1 MKPSSLFAVLL
12 TFFFFHIAAA
22 QKIVY
27 SDPGKED
34 FNRVRYHIIT
44 KQDDRLLVYK
54 AIYSHASVRRWQN
67 NLVEFDPSALY
78 PNNFIEYSNLCIYD
92 SNMHVIAEKP
102 LPIPRESTGIHFLV
116 YDDFFYTFY
125 QYLHNHTI
133 YCMALKLSMDGN
145 IVGSPIKMDSTHI
158 PEIQEQSQV
167 YSVINSEDKQ
177 QILLFRTNIYHQP
190 TRIKA
195 VWFDKDLHPVR
206 NKDLS
211 LYVEASQY
219 LSEYQVDNEGNFVF
233 VGMNGKAK
241 THDPTQAALFTIPA
255 HEDSIRTT
263 YFVPAS
269 ISVDNVHLLI
279 DNRHKRYILT
289 SFYSKRP
296 EARIEGLFCLVH
308 DAERRSA
315 EKGSLTVLSAE
326 MLREVK
332 KTGIRIALDDYYI
345 QDLHLR
351 RNGSFTIEAQ
361 ELAVAPERELAA
373 RWLYLPAER
382 EYIAREFAFYDPYEN
397 DHYYPWTTWR
407 KIGVYMMNKYSFMS
421 RGALVISFDST
432 GVEEWTNAI
441 STPQHNM
448 VNATLG
454 YKTITANGLLY
465 FLYNTRLHQ
474 RTFLTAR
481 SIDAEGTLDTDSRF
495 REDLALRDL
504 DNAYECFPRFAK
516 IVDAG
521 EIIVPCRKGGYF
533 CLAKINF

>member
-1 MKPSSLFAVLL
+1 MKPLPSYAVLL
-12 TFFFFHIAAA
+12 TLIFFQVTRA

-27 SDPGKED
+27 SQPGKED
-34 FNRVRYHIIT
+34 FNRVKYQIIT
-44 KQDDRLLVYK
+44 KYDDRLLVYK
-54 AIYSHASVRRWQN
+54 AIYSHASVRKWQN

-78 PNNFIEYSNLCIYD
+78 PNNFIAYSNLCIYD
-92 SNMHVIAEKP
+92 SNMHVLSEKS

-133 YCMALKLSMDGN
+133 YCMALKLTTDGET
-145 IVGSPIKMDSTHI
+145 IGLPIKMDSTHI

-167 YSVINSEDKQ
+167 YSVINSEDKRH
-177 QILLFRTNIYHQP
+177 ILLFRTNIYHLP
-190 TRIKA
+190 TRIKT

-211 LYVEASQY
+211 LDLEGSQY
-219 LSEYQVDNEGNFVF
+219 LSEYQVDNEGNFIF
-233 VGMNGKAK
+233 VGMDGKAK
-241 THDPTQAALFTIPA
+241 AHDPTQAALFTIPA
-255 HEDSIRTT
+255 NEDSIHTT

-269 ISVDNVHLLI
+269 ISVDNVRLLI
-279 DNRHKRYILT
+279 DNRHKKYILT

-296 EARIEGLFCLVH
+296 EAAIEGLFCLVH
-308 DAERRSA
+308 DAGTRSA
-315 EKGSLTVLSAE
+315 EKGSLTVLSGE
-326 MLREVK
+326 MLSEVK
-332 KTGIRIALDDYYI
+332 KKGIKMSLDDSYI

-361 ELAVAPERELAA
+361 ELAVAPERDLAN
-373 RWLYLPAER
+373 RWSYLPTRR
-382 EYIAREFAFYDPYEN
+382 EPIARQYAFYDPHEN
-397 DHYYPWTTWR
+397 DHYYPWTSWR
-407 KIGVYMMNKYSFMS
+407 KIGIYMMNRYSFMS
-421 RGALVISFDST
+421 RGAVVISFDST

-441 STPQHNM
+441 RTPQHNM
-448 VNATLG
+448 YNAAIG

-465 FLYNTRLHQ
+465 FLYNAHIRQ

-495 REDLALRDL
+495 REDLGLRDQ
-504 DNAYECFPRFAK
+504 DNAYECFPRLAK
-516 IVDAG
+516 VVDAG
-521 EIIVPCRKGGYF
+521 EVIVPCRKGGYY